1 MAWQSPGRVPM
12 KTIRRLDQ
20 RAVTPVVAE
29 ILLVAI
35 AVVLAAVI
43 YFMASGLLS
52 GSGATKPY
60 ASLAETYPNAQSNMT
75 LKVAGIS
82 LSYSYNA
89 YKFNLAEQNI
99 TGTATY
105 VGPSGT
111 PVYFVIAGA
120 TYRVTYT
127 DVSGNGQLSQG
138 DQIVVG
144 GNGVPLPKNVHFTF
158 YLIWATDGSLI
169 TSNSWLT

>member
-1 MAWQSPGRVPM
+1 M
-12 KTIRRLDQ
+12 KAIRRLDR
-20 RAVTPVVAE
+20 RAVSPVVAE

-52 GSGATKPY
+52 STGATKPY

-82 LSYSYNA
+82 QSFSYNA
-89 YKFNLAEQNI
+89 YKFNLGEQNV

-105 VGPSGT
+105 IGPSGT

-127 DVSGNGQLSQG
+127 DVDGGGQLTQG
-138 DQIVVG
+138 DQITVS
-144 GNGVPLPKNVHFTF
+144 GNGVPLPHNVHFTF
-158 YLIWATDGSLI
+158 YLIWATDGSLV